1 MNKIKHSKYKNTGIL
16 WEILIRQITSET
28 VSGKES
34 PAVDIIKKFFS
45 KTELLKEYK
54 LYQTVLNSKS
64 LTEVKAEALINTVLE
79 LSTRLN
85 RSKLRNEKYNLIKEI
100 RQHYDLDDF
109 FKTKITNYS
118 QNAAIY
124 NLIEIKNLKEFI
136 EPSQIV
142 DNKVNL
148 LEFITRKEVDKSKIE
163 EQVTDEY
170 MAMDKGTRM
179 LVYRT
184 LLERFNQKY
193 TNLNTQQKYILKEY
207 INNISNS
214 PKLKEF
220 VNKNF
225 TELHKEITDLISTV
239 KEPTTQIKLTE
250 LLNLLKPLDK
260 TQNVKDEHIVSLL
273 QYHQLINELKS
284 TK

>member
-124 NLIEIKNLKEFI
+124 NLIEIKNLKEFV

-148 LEFITRKEVDKSKIE
+148 LEFITRKEVDKSRIE

-220 VNKNF
+220 VNKV
-225 TELHKEITDLISTV
+225 LPD
-239 KEPTTQIKLTE
+239 
-250 LLNLLKPLDK
+250 D
-260 TQNVKDEHIVSLL
+260 
-273 QYHQLINELKS
+273 
-284 TK
+284 